1 MCLLLAPTN
10 PRVFLL
16 QQITVLT
23 RQTRQAIHAIVQSIC
38 LDAYGRIP
46 AEAIKV
52 LFVFLMPFFSTTLL
66 MQILMCEK

>member
-23 RQTRQAIHAIVQSIC
+23 RQTRQAVHAIVQSIC
-38 LDAYGRIP
+38 LDVYGRIP

-52 LFVFLMPFFSTTLL
+52 LKMPFFSTTLL